1 MRNALAL
8 LFVFAL
14 VACGEDGSGS
24 ITDPGEGQILEGTVH
39 QVSFEVL
46 LVGVTV
52 SAGGFSTQT
61 TTKGAYKIEGL
72 PLGDVVV
79 TATFAGHDPY
89 SQRVRIREGRNQH
102 DIYMSPS

>member
-1 MRNALAL
+1 MRKPLAL
-8 LFVFAL
+8 LLTLAL
-14 VACGEDGSGS
+14 IACGDDGPVG
-24 ITDPGEGQILEGTVH
+24 ITDPSEGPILEGTVH

-79 TATFAGHDPY
+79 TATFEGHDPY
-89 SQRVRIREGRNQH
+89 TQRVRIREGRNRH